1 MLKSEQILF
10 NDLFNCL
17 RLFANESKINNFEST
32 DEAVSCQVLRNI
44 IDNHPELLKNNPSY
58 ELSLLISR
66 APDLTLR
73 ELSKFTNIPIGQLLF
88 IKHGILDPDGQ
99 EKILINKFFDKDIF
113 ELEDISQLEL
123 EL

>member
-1 MLKSEQILF
+1 MVKSEQILF

-17 RLFANESKINNFEST
+17 RLFADENKITNFEST

-44 IDNHPELLKNNPSY
+44 IDNHPDLLKNNPFY

-66 APDLTLR
+66 SPDLTLK
-73 ELSKFTNIPIGQLLF
+73 ELSRFTNIPIGQLLF

-99 EKILINKFFDKDIF
+99 EKILINKFFNKDIF
-113 ELEDISQLEL
+113 EIEDNFQLDL
-123 EL
+123 SL

>member
-1 MLKSEQILF
+1 MVKSEQILF

-17 RLFANESKINNFEST
+17 RLFADENKITNFEST

-44 IDNHPELLKNNPSY
+44 IDNHPDLLKNNPFY

-66 APDLTLR
+66 SPDLTLK
-73 ELSKFTNIPIGQLLF
+73 ELSKFTNISIGQLLF

-99 EKILINKFFDKDIF
+99 EKILINKFFNKDIF
-113 ELEDISQLEL
+113 EIEDNFQLDL
-123 EL
+123 SL

>member
-1 MLKSEQILF
+1 MVKSEQILF

-17 RLFANESKINNFEST
+17 RLFADENKITNFEST

-44 IDNHPELLKNNPSY
+44 IDNHPDLLKNNPFY

-66 APDLTLR
+66 SPDLTLK

-99 EKILINKFFDKDIF
+99 EKILINKFFNKDIF
-113 ELEDISQLEL
+113 EIEDNFQLDL
-123 EL
+123 SL